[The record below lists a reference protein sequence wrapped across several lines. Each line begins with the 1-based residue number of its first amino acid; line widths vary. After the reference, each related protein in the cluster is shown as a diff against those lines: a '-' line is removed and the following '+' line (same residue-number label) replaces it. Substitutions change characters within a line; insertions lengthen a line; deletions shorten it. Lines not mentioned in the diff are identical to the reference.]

1 MGEHDFTYALYPHFG
16 SVVEGGTI
24 EEANRLNL
32 AAQMVKGVFVDGRRI
47 VKVSSDNVIIDVVKK
62 AEDEECLI
70 VRMHE
75 CRGGRS
81 NIILSSEYLVKQ
93 IVPCNLIEHN
103 CGDAVEGAC
112 IEFEIK
118 PFEIKTFKMFF

>member
-1 MGEHDFTYALYPHFG
+1 M
-16 SVVEGGTI
+16 
-24 EEANRLNL
+24 
-32 AAQMVKGVFVDGRRI
+32 FVDTRKI
-47 VKVSSDNVIIDVVKK
+47 IQVSSDSVIIDAVKK

-81 NIILSSEYLVKQ
+81 NVTLSSEYLVKR

-103 CGDAVEGAC
+103 CGDAAEGSC

-118 PFEIKTFKMFF
+118 PFEIITIKIK